1 MEKKTYISPLTITVG
16 IEVES
21 HLLDASIDKG
31 TGGNNTPEAKEF
43 ADDWSDDGGN
53 TSWGDNLWGDY
64 LWED

>member
-31 TGGNNTPEAKEF
+31 TGGNNTPEAKEGYIVITNGQL
-43 ADDWSDDGGN
+43 DNGGN
-53 TSWGDNLWGDY
+53 NLWD
-64 LWED
+64 D